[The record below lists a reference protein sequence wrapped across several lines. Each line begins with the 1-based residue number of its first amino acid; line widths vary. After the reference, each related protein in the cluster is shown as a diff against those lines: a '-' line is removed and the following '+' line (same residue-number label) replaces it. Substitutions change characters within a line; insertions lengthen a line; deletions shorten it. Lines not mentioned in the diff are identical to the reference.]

1 MFVAPR
7 GALLAP
13 DAREFSAPEPASQ
26 GAVRPPPTAG
36 IIVIIR
42 LAMIIMIIV
51 IVIMMIIYHN
61 TKNDTR
67 NINIINDSIS
77 HIIIDNRERCPP
89 PACYILQY
97 GIVYY
102 LLS

>member
-1 MFVAPR
+1 
-7 GALLAP
+7 
-13 DAREFSAPEPASQ
+13 
-26 GAVRPPPTAG
+26 
-36 IIVIIR
+36 
-42 LAMIIMIIV
+42 MIIV

-89 PACYILQY
+89 LPVIYSNMVSCI
-97 GIVYY
+97 IYY
-102 LLS
+102 LRL